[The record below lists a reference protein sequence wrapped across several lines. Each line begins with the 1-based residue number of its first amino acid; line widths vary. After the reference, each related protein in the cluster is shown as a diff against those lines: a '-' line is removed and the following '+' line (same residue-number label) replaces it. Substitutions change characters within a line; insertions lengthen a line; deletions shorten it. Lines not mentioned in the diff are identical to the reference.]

1 MDYGHSVTD
10 KELMVL
16 EGKIKQEYQQASKEV
31 EESMQKYLA
40 QFEKN
45 DAKMAKLLDAGDIT
59 KREYTEW
66 RTKQMMISDKWKGMR
81 DELTE
86 TYMKADKVAGGLI
99 QDATYE
105 AYAFNHNYGV
115 FEAER
120 GAKVDTNYTLYTK
133 DSVARLVKDNPDLL
147 PPPGK
152 RTSEAIRSGAL
163 RRWNQQQIQ
172 SVMTQAMIQGK
183 SIPKIAKDLAE
194 RVGERNSYSH
204 IRAARTMVTSAENAG
219 RLDSYRRSQDMG
231 IEMQKQ
237 WMATHD
243 GRTRHSHRDIDGE
256 TIPIEEEFGN
266 GLMFPADPDGPPE
279 EVYNCRCTLVAKVI
293 AVDGVDI
300 SDIPDQTSEEWEE
313 WLAEHE

>member
-10 KELMVL
+10 KELMRL
-16 EGKIKQEYQQASKEV
+16 EGKIRQEYKQASEEV
-31 EESMQKYLA
+31 EKSAQKYLK

-45 DAKMAKLLDAGDIT
+45 DKKMAALVDAGEIS
-59 KREYTEW
+59 KKEYIEW
-66 RTKQMMISDKWKGMR
+66 RKEQMLLSRKWTAMR
-81 DELTE
+81 DEMVD
-86 TYMKADKVAGGLI
+86 TYMNADKVANGLI
-99 QDATYE
+99 RDSAYQ
-105 AYAFNHNYGV
+105 AYAFNHNYGT
-115 FEAER
+115 FEAET
-120 GAKVDTNYTLYTK
+120 GAGADTNYTLYTK

-152 RTSEAIRSGAL
+152 RTSAAIRSGKL
-163 RRWNQQQIQ
+163 KRWNQQQIQ

-194 RVGERNSYSH
+194 RVGEANAHSH
-204 IRAARTMVTSAENAG
+204 IRAARTMITSAENAG
-219 RLDSYRRSQDMG
+219 RLDSYRRAEDMG

-300 SDIPDQTSEEWEE
+300 SDIPDQTSEDWEE

>member
-10 KELMVL
+10 KELMRL
-16 EGKIKQEYQQASKEV
+16 EGKIKQEYEQASKEV
-31 EESMQKYLA
+31 EKSMRKYLE

-45 DAKMAKLLDAGDIT
+45 DKKMAELVKSGKIT
-59 KREYTEW
+59 EREYAKW
-66 RTKQMMISDKWKGMR
+66 RTEQMIASRKWKAMR
-81 DELTE
+81 DELAE
-86 TYMKADKVAGGLI
+86 TYMKADEVAGGLI
-99 QDATYE
+99 RDSAYE

-115 FEAER
+115 FEAET
-120 GAKVDTNYTLYTK
+120 GAGMDTGYTLYSK
-133 DSVARLVKDNPDLL
+133 DSVAKLIKDNPDIL

-152 RTSEAIRSGAL
+152 RTSEAIRKGKL
-163 RRWNQQQIQ
+163 KRWNRQQLQ
-172 SVMTQAMIQGK
+172 SAAMQGMIQGK
-183 SIPKIAKDLAE
+183 SIPKIAKDIAE
-194 RVGERNSYSH
+194 RVGEANAYSH
-204 IRAARTMVTSAENAG
+204 IRAARTMITSAENAG
-219 RLDSYRRSQDMG
+219 RLDSYRRSADMG

-243 GRTRHSHRDIDGE
+243 NRTRHSHRDIDGE
-256 TIPIEEEFGN
+256 TVGIEEEFGN

>member
-10 KELMVL
+10 KELMRL
-16 EGKIKQEYQQASKEV
+16 EGKIRQEYELASKEV
-31 EESMQKYLA
+31 EKSAQKYLK

-45 DAKMAKLLDAGDIT
+45 DKKMAALVKSGDIT
-59 KREYTEW
+59 QREYREW
-66 RTKQMMISDKWKGMR
+66 RTKQMLASEKWNAARKEMA
-81 DELTE
+81 D
-86 TYMKADKVAGGLI
+86 TYMNADKVASGLI
-99 QDATYE
+99 RDSAYE
-105 AYAFNHNYGV
+105 AYALNHNYGV
-115 FEAER
+115 FEAET
-120 GAKVDTNYTLYTK
+120 GAGVDTNYTLYSK

-152 RTSEAIRSGAL
+152 RTSAAIRSGKL

-172 SVMTQAMIQGK
+172 SVMTQAVIQGK
-183 SIPKIAKDLAE
+183 SIPKIARDIAE
-194 RVGERNSYSH
+194 RVGEANAYSH
-204 IRAARTMVTSAENAG
+204 IRAARTMITSAENAG
-219 RLDSYRRSQDMG
+219 RLDSYRRSEDMG

-256 TIPIEEEFGN
+256 TVGVDEEFGN

>member
-10 KELMVL
+10 KELMRL
-16 EGKIKQEYQQASKEV
+16 EGKIRQEYELASKEV
-31 EESMQKYLA
+31 EKSAQKYLK

-45 DAKMAKLLDAGDIT
+45 DKKMAALVKSGDIT
-59 KREYTEW
+59 QREHREW
-66 RTKQMMISDKWKGMR
+66 RAKQMLASKKWNAARKEMA
-81 DELTE
+81 D
-86 TYMKADKVAGGLI
+86 TYMNADRVTSGLI
-99 QDATYE
+99 RDSAYE
-105 AYAFNHNYGV
+105 AYALNHNYGV
-115 FEAER
+115 FEAET
-120 GAKVDTNYTLYTK
+120 GARVDTNYTLYSK

-152 RTSEAIRSGAL
+152 RTSAAIRSGKL

-172 SVMTQAMIQGK
+172 SAAMQGMIQGK
-183 SIPKIAKDLAE
+183 SIPKIARDIAE
-194 RVGERNSYSH
+194 RVGEANAYSH
-204 IRAARTMVTSAENAG
+204 IRAARTMITSAENAG
-219 RLDSYRRSQDMG
+219 RLDSYRRSEDMG

-256 TIPIEEEFGN
+256 TVGVDEEFGN

>member
-10 KELMVL
+10 KELMRL
-16 EGKIKQEYQQASKEV
+16 EGKIRQEYELASKEV
-31 EESMQKYLA
+31 EKSAQKYLK

-45 DAKMAKLLDAGDIT
+45 DKRMAALVKSGDIT
-59 KREYTEW
+59 QREYREW
-66 RTKQMMISDKWKGMR
+66 RAKQMLASKKWNAARKEMT
-81 DELTE
+81 D
-86 TYMKADKVAGGLI
+86 TYMNADKVASGLI
-99 QDATYE
+99 RDSAYE

-115 FEAER
+115 FEAET
-120 GAKVDTNYTLYTK
+120 GAGVDTNYTLYSK

-147 PPPGK
+147 PPPGE
-152 RTSEAIRSGAL
+152 RTSAAIRSGKL

-172 SVMTQAMIQGK
+172 SVMTQAVIQGK
-183 SIPKIAKDLAE
+183 SIPKIARDIAE
-194 RVGERNSYSH
+194 RVGEANAYSH
-204 IRAARTMVTSAENAG
+204 IRAARTMITSAENAG
-219 RLDSYRRSQDMG
+219 RLDSYRRSEDMG

-256 TIPIEEEFGN
+256 TVGVDEEFGN